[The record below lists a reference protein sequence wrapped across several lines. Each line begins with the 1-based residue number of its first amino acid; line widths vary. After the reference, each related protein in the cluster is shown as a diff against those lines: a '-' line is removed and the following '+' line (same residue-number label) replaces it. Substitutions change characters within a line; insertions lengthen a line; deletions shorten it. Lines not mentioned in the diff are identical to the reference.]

1 MFSIFMQ
8 KKYIYIYKNSWWS
21 VWYRYRL
28 QLENAIEKSIHKNK
42 HFVIT
47 VWSHV
52 YLVCIVYKKFDFFF
66 FLRVCVCVWIFVKTA
81 CCAQW
86 TDNHVFIPFEQ
97 YGVFFSF
104 FYVCGSDG
112 KIDKKKKKISSDE
125 SRIDSTFSKTSTK
138 RKMKKKKREKEIKRR
153 NKKKKGKYLI
163 RYFLFF
169 HLTHVYTY
177 KKEERRWYL
186 VIFFLQATMEWFFF
200 TYWFDNESFL
210 LKKKKK
216 KKKKR
221 KEKETRNSPNSPN
234 WRGKRRRSSD
244 QCTKIGIINRIQ
256 EHEEK

>member
-1 MFSIFMQ
+1 MLNTVNNNIVDTTFETTTKQLYFLRTKRKMFSIFMQ

-52 YLVCIVYKKFDFFF
+52 YLVCIVYKKFDFYFF
-66 FLRVCVCVWIFVKTA
+66 FIFLRVYVCVWIFVKTA

-112 KIDKKKKKISSDE
+112 KIDKKKKKYRATNRGSI
-125 SRIDSTFSKTSTK
+125 RHFRRHR
-138 RKMKKKKREKEIKRR
+138 RKEKWKKKKER
-153 NKKKKGKYLI
+153 KK
-163 RYFLFF
+163 
-169 HLTHVYTY
+169 
-177 KKEERRWYL
+177 
-186 VIFFLQATMEWFFF
+186 
-200 TYWFDNESFL
+200 
-210 LKKKKK
+210 
-216 KKKKR
+216 
-221 KEKETRNSPNSPN
+221 
-234 WRGKRRRSSD
+234 
-244 QCTKIGIINRIQ
+244 
-256 EHEEK
+256 